1 MTDVT
6 PWRHPLWWIAFWR
19 VGNSLL
25 EPGPPMCPVTRSRQ
39 ISSCSCANLK
49 STAPT
54 TAGTWS
60 GDQESCRESTD
71 QEDRGT
77 PSRRDRQPVH
87 QGGGSR
93 SDEASRRADCDRVEQ
108 RGAERTADLRRG
120 VDDRRGHAC
129 LAWVDPLGRCAEGG
143 HHHAR
148 DTETEQYLGGH
159 HERQVATVHVQL
171 GEQRH
176 AR

>member
-39 ISSCSCANLK
+39 ISSCSCTNLK

-77 PSRRDRQPVH
+77 PSRRDREPVH

-93 SDEASRRADCDRVEQ
+93 SGIACRRADGDRIQGCGAQRASDLLRGVDRRRCNSRLARVDAVR
-108 RGAERTADLRRG
+108 RGAE
-120 VDDRRGHAC
+120 
-129 LAWVDPLGRCAEGG
+129 GG
-143 HHHAR
+143 NHHAR
-148 DTETEQYLGGH
+148 DAKTEKNLRRE
-159 HERQVATVHVQL
+159 HET
-171 GEQRH
+171 
-176 AR
+176 